1 MNKTKRELI
10 LEIAATEGIE
20 ELTEREVAL
29 INDRLV
35 AAYGRGGKA
44 SSAYIAGVL
53 KEAGR
58 SVRYADDFEEI
69 ADRHEEDLAGL
80 LKFDTLAAAESSIH
94 AINRKFRE
102 YQAEGNGEGVFHCR
116 ELAKRGRLRARLI
129 AANDMVAA
137 ERRAL
142 NEEIAFWFDL
152 WLRTPELFE
161 DWIEL
166 RKSSPDFRR
175 RFLEIGGLQSR
186 GEPSDR

>member
-1 MNKTKRELI
+1 MTKTKRELI

-20 ELTEREVAL
+20 ELTDREVGL
-29 INDRLV
+29 INEKLV

-44 SSAYIAGVL
+44 SSAYIAAVL

-58 SVRYADDFEEI
+58 SIRYADGFEEI
-69 ADRHEEDLAGL
+69 ADGHEEGLAGL
-80 LKFDTLAAAESSIH
+80 LKFDTLAAAEISIH
-94 AINRKFRE
+94 AIDRKFRE
-102 YQAEGNGEGVFHCR
+102 FQAEGNGEGVFRCR

-129 AANDMVAA
+129 AGNDLVAS

-175 RFLEIGGLQSR
+175 RFSDLGGL
-186 GEPSDR
+186 